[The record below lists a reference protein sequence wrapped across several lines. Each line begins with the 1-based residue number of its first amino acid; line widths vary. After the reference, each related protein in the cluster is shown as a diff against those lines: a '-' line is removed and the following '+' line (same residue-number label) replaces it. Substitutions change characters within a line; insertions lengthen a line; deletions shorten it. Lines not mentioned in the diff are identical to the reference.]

1 MLIKLSTFRSRN
13 QSAGLSQNIKTDN
26 GSFVRVE
33 EFRYLGKTLKKL
45 SPIQEEIENKLK
57 SGKASYHSVQN
68 LLSSSLLS
76 EI

>member
-33 EFRYLGKTLKKL
+33 EMRYLGKTLTKL
-45 SPIQEEIENKLK
+45 TSIQEETDSRLK
-57 SGKASYHSVQN
+57 SGTACYHSVQN
-68 LLSSSLLS
+68 LVFQFA
-76 EI
+76 I

>member
-1 MLIKLSTFRSRN
+1 MLIKLSTFRLRN

-33 EFRYLGKTLKKL
+33 ELRYFWNTLTKL
-45 SPIQEEIENKLK
+45 TSIQEETERRLK
-57 SGKASYHSVQN
+57 SGKACYNSVQN

-76 EI
+76 KL

>member
-33 EFRYLGKTLKKL
+33 EFRYLGRILTKL
-45 SPIQEEIENKLK
+45 NPIQEEIENRVK
-57 SGKASYHSVQN
+57 SGKACYHSVQN